1 MSQHAVLPAAPQG
14 LGPFPSLY
22 STLSDW
28 PVLCPTF
35 CSSTLSILC
44 LAVWQFFR
52 VLYPGITSFVT
63 ACCVAL
69 TRIGAIGISLFQSVP
84 KHFLPL
90 FYAWLSVSS
99 PQGMLSTT
107 SYVTTCQNWR
117 SSNSRRHP
125 PVQSTSEEHLS
136 SRPVN
141 QNRQIGSAQ
150 PIGTSN
156 EVVPPPSQNI
166 HGFGWSLQ

>member
-1 MSQHAVLPAAPQG
+1 MPNLLFFHII
-14 LGPFPSLY
+14 Y
-22 STLSDW
+22 SM
-28 PVLCPTF
+28 PG
-35 CSSTLSILC
+35 C
-44 LAVWQFFR
+44 LAVFQ
-52 VLYPGITSFVT
+52 GIIPRHHLICHSLL
-63 ACCVAL
+63 CCL
-69 TRIGAIGISLFQSVP
+69 DKDWGISLFQSVP
-84 KHFLPL
+84 KHFLLL
-90 FYAWLSVSS
+90 FYAWLSVNSLR
-99 PQGMLSTT
+99 GMLSTT